1 MRHLVL
7 YCFLL
12 FLSCTITKKG
22 LAQKKSILYRPF
34 HSRLQK
40 GTIRQFLDE
49 ANKESGVSIEFASY
63 SFREDKIVLLHDDPV
78 TLGAVLQQV
87 LEGEKVKAIEKNDKI
102 LLIPSATILSGETL
116 LPSYSF
122 FGIVR
127 EEGSLEPLGE
137 ATIREPSSHK
147 ATLSNVQGY
156 FSFSLPEGRHT
167 LEISY
172 AGYRTEIILVDLHWD
187 QRKDVS
193 LLYREDI
200 PEVIV
205 SESTRPGQRDRR
217 ILPNQYE
224 AYNNFLG
231 ENDALRTLYLLP
243 GVLNVTDASNGL
255 LVRGGEQDGNLFLL
269 DGNPVFNP
277 THMLGAL
284 SIVNKT
290 SMRSMQLFKSDF
302 PSKYGGRLSSVIDV
316 NTKDGN
322 MQKWGGEANL
332 NFLAGSFTIEGPLQ
346 KDKTAMM
353 LSFRH
358 SMFNAVLNTFRKD
371 FDNDFYDLHFR
382 LTHLLDRNN
391 KLMASFYTGQDQL
404 GLQVSDNNLNN
415 RQRWGNRVASVG
427 WTHLLGTNSF
437 VSTSLNTSNYYNLAG
452 YIYTIYDDSTGAP
465 VTKRT
470 FSTYSSIA
478 QYTAKTQFEVRA
490 SNTVKL
496 NFGGEAAFTRIK
508 PFESKLDST
517 ITIDPGAFQSFTPL
531 PFREYTLYAEG
542 ELNLGKHFFLRPGLH
557 FSAYQFRNFHYNS
570 YQPRLFAAYRIKEGQ
585 QIYFS
590 YNRMAQYLHLLTNPS
605 LGINSD
611 TWVPATSLLSP
622 EASYTFDLGYSLRT
636 AKKFSFTAGAYWKK
650 MNNVTNYAE
659 GKSFFI
665 NTDSSWE
672 QNVETGKGWSYGLE
686 LMAEKVTQKLNWH
699 IAYTL
704 SWNWRQFD
712 QINKGRQF
720 PFKYDRRHNLN
731 IAVTYKADKTKD
743 ISLLWMIASGDV
755 FTLPEK
761 IYPDYDN
768 AQQTYSPDDV
778 LRNYRFIYHFS
789 GVNNYR
795 TNPYHRLDLAAT
807 WHPVRKKRIGFNLSA
822 GIYNVYGAPSQYSY
836 GLEGTLHGKSIVIV
850 MKNKLFNITP
860 YVSST
865 VDF

>member
-1 MRHLVL
+1 MRQLVI
-7 YCFLL
+7 YFFLL
-12 FLSCTITKKG
+12 FLSFTITKRG

-40 GTIRQFLDE
+40 GTIRQFLEE
-49 ANKESGVSIEFASY
+49 ANKESGVSIEFASC
-63 SFREDKIVLLHDDPV
+63 SFREDKIVFLHEEPV
-78 TLGAVLQQV
+78 TLGAFLQLVLD
-87 LEGEKVKAIEKNDKI
+87 GEKVRAIEKNDKI
-102 LLIPSATILSGETL
+102 LLIPSTTVLSNETL

-147 ATLSNVQGY
+147 ITLSNVQGY
-156 FSFSLPEGRHT
+156 FSFSLPEGQHT

-172 AGYRTEIILVDLHWD
+172 AGYRTESLTVELHWD
-187 QRKDVS
+187 QRRDIS
-193 LLYREDI
+193 LTGREEI
-200 PEVIV
+200 PEVVV
-205 SESTRPGQRDRR
+205 SGSPVRRDQR
-217 ILPNQYE
+217 ILPNQYQ

-322 MQKWGGEANL
+322 MQQWGGEANL
-332 NFLAGSFTIEGPLQ
+332 NFLAGSFTVEGPLK
-346 KDKTAMM
+346 KDRTAMM

-358 SMFNAVLNTFRKD
+358 SMFNALLNIFRKD

-404 GLQVSDNNLNN
+404 GLQVDANNLNN
-415 RQRWGNRVASVG
+415 RQRWGNTVASVG

-452 YIYTIYDDSTGAP
+452 YIYTIYDDSTGVP
-465 VTKRT
+465 VTRRT

-508 PFESKLDST
+508 PFESRIDST
-517 ITIDPGAFQSFTPL
+517 ITIDPRAFQSFTPL

-542 ELNLGKHFFLRPGLH
+542 EFNVGKRLLLRPGVH
-557 FSAYQFRNFHYNS
+557 FSAYQFKLFHYNS
-570 YQPRLFAAYRIKEGQ
+570 YQPRFFAAYRVKEGQ
-585 QIYFS
+585 QLYFS
-590 YNRMAQYLHLLTNPS
+590 YNRMIQYLHLLTNPS

-611 TWVPATSLLSP
+611 TWVPATGLLSP
-622 EASYTFDLGYSLRT
+622 EASYTLDLGYSLRT
-636 AKKFSFTAGAYWKK
+636 PKKFSFTAGAYWKK
-650 MNNVTNYAE
+650 MINVTNYAE

-686 LMAEKVTQKLNWH
+686 LMAEKVTRKLDWH

-712 QINKGRQF
+712 LINQGRQF

-755 FTLPEK
+755 FTLPER

-768 AQQTYSPDDV
+768 AQQIYNPDDA

-795 TNPYHRLDLAAT
+795 TNPYHRLDLAASY
-807 WHPVRKKRIGFNLSA
+807 HPIRKKRTGFNLSA

-836 GLEGTLHGKSIVIV
+836 GLEGTLRGKSIVIV

-860 YVSST
+860 YVSTT